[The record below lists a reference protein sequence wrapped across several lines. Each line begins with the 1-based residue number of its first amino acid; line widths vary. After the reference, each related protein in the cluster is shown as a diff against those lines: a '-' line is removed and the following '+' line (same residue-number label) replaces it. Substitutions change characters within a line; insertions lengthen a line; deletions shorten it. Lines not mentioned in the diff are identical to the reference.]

1 MVQQNFVMDC
11 LNVVGGVVARKW
23 FVVCQKICNGLLE
36 CGWWCCGSN
45 VVCGLPVTMYELGLI
60 HITYTIFK
68 FHDGHENF
76 LPYGKHTTMCNNVN
90 QHHIKT

>member
-1 MVQQNFVMDC
+1 MHTQMVQQNFVMDC
-11 LNVVGGVVARKW
+11 LNVVRGVVVR
-23 FVVCQKICNGLLE
+23 
-36 CGWWCCGSN
+36 
-45 VVCGLPVTMYELGLI
+45 GLPVTMYELGLF
-60 HITYTIFK
+60 HTTYTIFK

>member
-1 MVQQNFVMDC
+1 MHTQMVQQNFVMDC
-11 LNVVGGVVARKW
+11 SNVVGGVVARMW
-23 FVVCQKICNGLLE
+23 LVVLWLE

-45 VVCGLPVTMYELGLI
+45 VVRGLPVTMYELGLF
-60 HITYTIFK
+60 HTTYTIFK

-90 QHHIKT
+90 QQHIKT

>member
-1 MVQQNFVMDC
+1 MHTQMVQQNFVMDC
-11 LNVVGGVVARKW
+11 
-23 FVVCQKICNGLLE
+23 
-36 CGWWCCGSN
+36 SN
-45 VVCGLPVTMYELGLI
+45 VVRGLPVTMYELGLF
-60 HITYTIFK
+60 HTTYTIFK

>member
-1 MVQQNFVMDC
+1 MHTQMVQQNFVMDC
-11 LNVVGGVVARKW
+11 SDVHGS
-23 FVVCQKICNGLLE
+23 
-36 CGWWCCGSN
+36 WCCDSN
-45 VVCGLPVTMYELGLI
+45 VVRGLLVTMYELGLF
-60 HITYTIFK
+60 HTTYTIFK

>member
-1 MVQQNFVMDC
+1 MYHVAC
-11 LNVVGGVVARKW
+11 VVAFNKYYAHTNGATK
-23 FVVCQKICNGLLE
+23 FCNGLFE

-45 VVCGLPVTMYELGLI
+45 VARGLPVTMYELGLF
-60 HITYTIFK
+60 HTTYTIFK